1 MFANSFSPIH
11 KGIFLTAC
19 LAALAAFAVPQ
30 KVTEIRLTKAGTG
43 SVSGQLKGRSYADHR
58 VSLKAGVRLHVS
70 FEKSTASCFFNVLP
84 PGSTGEAMH
93 IGSLHSSQVA
103 DLVAPIAGVYTV
115 RTYLMGD
122 AKSGSKTQAYLM
134 KVKVA
139 GAGLN
144 SLPQS
149 KDAKFPGTPYHAKA
163 SVACT
168 LQSNSAMK
176 QCPASAIRYGGGTA
190 TVVLEA
196 GKVRRLILFT
206 KGKPSATDS
215 HYKFSS
221 SHKNDMTTIN
231 IGDGVERYVIPDAL
245 TFGG

>member
-1 MFANSFSPIH
+1 M
-11 KGIFLTAC
+11 
-19 LAALAAFAVPQ
+19 
-30 KVTEIRLTKAGTG
+30 
-43 SVSGQLKGRSYADHR
+43 SGQLKGRSYVDHR
-58 VSLKAGVRLHVS
+58 VSLKAGVRMRVS
-70 FEKSTASCFFNVLP
+70 FEKATASCFFNVLP

-93 IGSLHSSQVA
+93 IGSFQSSQVA
-103 DLVAPIAGVYTV
+103 DLLAPVAGVYTV

-122 AKSGSKTQAYLM
+122 AKNGSKTLAYVL

-144 SLPQS
+144 PLPQS

-163 SVACT
+163 SIACT
-168 LQSNSAMK
+168 LQSNPATK
-176 QCPASAIRYGGGTA
+176 QCPAYVIRYGGGTA
-190 TVVLEA
+190 TVVLES

-215 HYKFSS
+215 HYNFSS